1 MTPPPLA
8 DNPKLY
14 RDVAQR
20 LMQRI
25 VDGQYPVGTA
35 LPREVDLAAEFAV
48 SRNTV
53 REALRLLTLDS
64 VITRR
69 KRAGTIVCRADLTA
83 PRVLNY
89 DPASSVAGLG
99 RTTRFIL
106 RNKGRRRVPAALVAE
121 AVGAEFEDWLY
132 FSGIRQS
139 LAIPQPICVTD
150 FYLHSRLTAV
160 THLVGQETG
169 LIWRMIERACGERM
183 RFVRNQIV
191 PCRISTAHAALIDVP
206 AGTLS
211 IQVIRRIY
219 NDRDELLEVVN
230 TICPAT
236 RVSFEIAYNLPANG

>member
-1 MTPPPLA
+1 
-8 DNPKLY
+8 
-14 RDVAQR
+14 
-20 LMQRI
+20 MQRI
-25 VDGQYPVGTA
+25 VDGLYPVGTS
-35 LPREVDLAAEFAV
+35 LPREIDLASEFGV

-53 REALRLLTLDS
+53 REAMRLLTLDS

-69 KRAGTIVCRADLTA
+69 KRAGTIVCRADLNA

-89 DPASSVAGLG
+89 DPTASVAGLG
-99 RTTRFIL
+99 KTTRFIL
-106 RNKGRRRVPAALVAE
+106 HSTGRRRVPAALVPE
-121 AVGAEFEDWLY
+121 AVGEGFSDWLY

-183 RFVRNQIV
+183 RFVRNNIL
-191 PCRISTAHAALIDVP
+191 PCRVTKAHAALIDVP
-206 AGTLS
+206 PGTLG

-219 NDRDELLEVVN
+219 NDRNELLEVVN

-236 RVSFEIAYNLPANG
+236 RVSFEIAYDLPATG